1 MALTRKWL
9 STLGIEADK
18 VDEIIEAHV
27 EVTNGLK
34 SDRDKYKEAFDKLPD
49 VEKELEELK
58 AQGEENPFE
67 KKYNDIKKEYDDY
80 KAEVEAEKLNNKK
93 FNLAKSLLEEI
104 NISSK
109 VIDRFAKSVAKEVE
123 IDDKNEFSN
132 KTALKEKLDKEFED
146 YKVTTKKVGAKTEH
160 PPQNTGGTMSAEE
173 IRKIKDPIERQKAM
187 YENASEFGIE

>member
-34 SDRDKYKEAFDKLPD
+34 ADRDKYKEAFDKLPE
-49 VEKELEELK
+49 VEKELETLK
-58 AQGEENPFE
+58 ANGEENPFE
-67 KKYNDIKKEYDDY
+67 KKYNDLKKEYDDY
-80 KAEVEAEKLNNKK
+80 KADVETEKLNNKK

-109 VIDRFAKSVAKEVE
+109 VIDRFAKSVVKEVE
-123 IDDKNEFSN
+123 IDDKGEFSN

>member
-1 MALTRKWL
+1 MALTRRWL

-34 SDRDKYKEAFDKLPD
+34 ADRDKYKEAFDKLPV
-49 VEKELEELK
+49 VEKELEALK
-58 AQGEENPFE
+58 ANGEENPFE
-67 KKYNDIKKEYDDY
+67 KKYNDLKKEYDDY
-80 KAEVEAEKLNNKK
+80 KADVETEKLNNKK

-109 VIDRFAKSVAKEVE
+109 VIDRFAKSVVKEVE
-123 IDDKNEFSN
+123 IDDKGEFSN

-173 IRKIKDPIERQKAM
+173 ILKIKDPIERQKAM